1 MDEFI
6 KVLNHYPNGTKLI
19 IEWKDGLRIKGLL
32 DTIYETDNG
41 LELEDEDYDEYFACT
56 LKIMSIENNPS
67 GNVLRENTLLEV
79 SNQNKPI
86 KIFLENGVL
95 IWQDMNDK

>member
-32 DTIYETDNG
+32 DTIYETGDG
-41 LELEDEDYDEYFACT
+41 LKLEDEDYDEYFACA
-56 LKIMSIENNPS
+56 LKILSIENNPS
-67 GNVLRENTLLEV
+67 GKVLSENTLLEV
-79 SNQNKPI
+79 SN
-86 KIFLENGVL
+86 KINQVKFF
-95 IWQDMNDK
+95 

>member
-41 LELEDEDYDEYFACT
+41 LELEDEGYDEYFACA
-56 LKIMSIENNPS
+56 LKILSIENNPS
-67 GNVLRENTLLEV
+67 GKVFSENTLLEV
-79 SNQNKPI
+79 SKQNKPN

-95 IWQDMNDK
+95 IWQDMNGK

>member
-1 MDEFI
+1 MDKFI

-19 IEWKDGLRIKGLL
+19 IEWKGGLRIKGLL

-56 LKIMSIENNPS
+56 LKILSIENNPF
-67 GNVLRENTLLEV
+67 GNVLSENNLLEV
-79 SNQNKPI
+79 SKHDKPN

-95 IWQDMNDK
+95 IWHDMN

>member
-41 LELEDEDYDEYFACT
+41 LELEDEDYDEYFACA
-56 LKIMSIENNPS
+56 LKILSIENNPS
-67 GNVLRENTLLEV
+67 GRVLSENTLLEV
-79 SNQNKPI
+79 SKQNKPS

>member
-41 LELEDEDYDEYFACT
+41 LELEDEDYDEYFACA
-56 LKIMSIENNPS
+56 LKILSIENNLS
-67 GNVLRENTLLEV
+67 GKVLSENTLLEV
-79 SNQNKPI
+79 SKQNKPS

>member
-1 MDEFI
+1 
-6 KVLNHYPNGTKLI
+6 VQLI

-56 LKIMSIENNPS
+56 LKIMPIDNNPS

>member
-1 MDEFI
+1 MDEFT

-32 DTIYETDNG
+32 DTIYETDDG
-41 LELEDEDYDEYFACT
+41 LELEDEDYDEYFACA
-56 LKIMSIENNPS
+56 LKILPIENNPS
-67 GNVLRENTLLEV
+67 GKVLSENTLLEV
-79 SNQNKPI
+79 SKQNKPS
-86 KIFLENGVL
+86 KIFLENGVS

>member
-6 KVLNHYPNGTKLI
+6 EVLNDYPNGTRLI
-19 IEWKDGLRIKGLL
+19 IEWKNGLRIKGLL

-41 LELEDEDYDEYFACT
+41 LELEDENYEEYFACA
-56 LKIMSIENNPS
+56 LEILSIENNS
-67 GNVLRENTLLEV
+67 SRNALNENTLLEI
-79 SNQNKPI
+79 SKKNKPN